1 MKLYLP
7 NILKLLQCRTKS
19 FIQRNLFTLGPFKCT
34 VIILQSIT
42 NKLHNSLQNFIN
54 SSCLFSLGQNT
65 ITTNIFSIVENNKSL
80 CKERYKIDYTTQIFE
95 LIHQQFKALFH
106 KFLSIIL
113 KKEPFNNFGIFLILK
128 VNYDIFYNHILYTL
142 LHFTYK
148 SHVLF
153 YSHYQLYYV
162 VAIKKV
168 YKHI

>member
-1 MKLYLP
+1 MQAYFTIFYRRHYSILNSGQHLIKMKLYLP
-7 NILKLLQCRTKS
+7 NVLKLLQCRTKS

-54 SSCLFSLGQNT
+54 SSCLFSVGQNT

-106 KFLSIIL
+106 KFLSIIFI
-113 KKEPFNNFGIFLILK
+113 KS
-128 VNYDIFYNHILYTL
+128 NHSIT
-142 LHFTYK
+142 F
-148 SHVLF
+148 V
-153 YSHYQLYYV
+153 YS
-162 VAIKKV
+162 
-168 YKHI
+168 

>member
-7 NILKLLQCRTKS
+7 NVLKLLQCRTKS

-54 SSCLFSLGQNT
+54 SSCLFSVGQNT
-65 ITTNIFSIVENNKSL
+65 ITTNIFSIVENNKSR

-95 LIHQQFKALFH
+95 LIHQQFKTLFH

-113 KKEPFNNFGIFLILK
+113 KR
-128 VNYDIFYNHILYTL
+128 NHSIT
-142 LHFTYK
+142 F
-148 SHVLF
+148 V
-153 YSHYQLYYV
+153 YS
-162 VAIKKV
+162 
-168 YKHI
+168 